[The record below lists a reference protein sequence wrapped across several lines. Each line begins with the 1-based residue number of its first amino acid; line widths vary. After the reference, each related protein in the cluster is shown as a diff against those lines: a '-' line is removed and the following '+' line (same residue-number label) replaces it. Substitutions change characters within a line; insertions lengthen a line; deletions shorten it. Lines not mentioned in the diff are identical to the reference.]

1 MTATDSTG
9 AVSTGVD
16 SAADDVRLV
25 VNPNICLV
33 RCSEDEF
40 LARHGGNS
48 MFSLVLADEQRTGLF
63 GPLIDAFGKGGSL
76 SDISGWPRF
85 TPDQADAARRMR
97 DALVERGVLVPDAA
111 EPLAAYL
118 RVGLGTATSPAPL
131 ADRTVTVV
139 ADAGLGDAVLADLR
153 AAGVGEIRSVL
164 AGDHAGTN
172 GAAAVSG
179 HHPQALPDE
188 KTLSNGFDG
197 ASAVVLAWSTFSPT
211 LFQRV
216 NALSLE
222 RGVPWLL
229 GYVDGSEVV
238 IGPSVLPGESGCYL
252 EYGVQAEASIQQR
265 DAYHLYRE
273 ERSQPGMAHGM
284 VISPY
289 ARVLS
294 GFLSVVLLRM
304 LAGAEVPTLERVI
317 RVDFERFTV
326 DYQRFLRLPR
336 CPACAVNR
344 APYRPTFL

>member
-1 MTATDSTG
+1 
-9 AVSTGVD
+9 
-16 SAADDVRLV
+16 
-25 VNPNICLV
+25 
-33 RCSEDEF
+33 
-40 LARHGGNS
+40 
-48 MFSLVLADEQRTGLF
+48 
-63 GPLIDAFGKGGSL
+63 IDAFGKGGSL
-76 SDISGWPRF
+76 ADISGWLTF
-85 TPDQADAARRMR
+85 TPDHADAARRMR
-97 DALVERGVLVPDAA
+97 DALVERGVLVANGA
-111 EPLAAYL
+111 EPLATYL
-118 RVGLGTATSPAPL
+118 GAGLGAATSPAPL
-131 ADRTVTVV
+131 ADRKVTVV
-139 ADAGLGDAVLADLR
+139 SDAGLGDAVLADLR
-153 AAGVGEIRSVL
+153 AAGVGEVRPFS

-172 GAAAVSG
+172 GAAPVSG
-179 HHPQALPDE
+179 HHSPALPDE
-188 KTLSNGFDG
+188 QTLSNCFDG

-216 NALSLE
+216 NGLSLE
-222 RGVPWLL
+222 HGVPWLL
-229 GYVDGSEVV
+229 GYVDGSEVI

-252 EYGVQAEASIQQR
+252 EYEVQAEASIQQR

-273 ERSQPGMAHGM
+273 ERSQASTARGM

-304 LAGAEVPTLERVI
+304 LTGAEVPTLERVI

>member
-1 MTATDSTG
+1 MTAIDSAGTVN
-9 AVSTGVD
+9 AGVD
-16 SAADDVRLV
+16 SVADDVQYT
-25 VNPNICLV
+25 VNPNICLI

-48 MFSLVLADEQRTGLF
+48 MFSLMLADEQRTGLL
-63 GPLIDAFGKGGSL
+63 GQLIDAFGKGGSL
-76 SDISGWPRF
+76 SDVSGWLTF
-85 TPDQADAARRMR
+85 TPDRADAARRMR
-97 DALVERGVLVPDAA
+97 DALVERGVLVADAA

-118 RVGLGTATSPAPL
+118 LTGPGTATAASL
-131 ADRTVTVV
+131 AGRTVTVV

-153 AAGVGEIRSVL
+153 AAGVGEIRSIP
-164 AGDHAGTN
+164 AGDPAEANGT
-172 GAAAVSG
+172 AAAG
-179 HHPQALPDE
+179 NHQPLALPDE
-188 KTLSNGFDG
+188 QTLSNGFDG

-216 NALSLE
+216 NGLSLDH
-222 RGVPWLL
+222 GVPWLL

-238 IGPSVLPGESGCYL
+238 VGPSVLPGESGCYL
-252 EYGVQAEASIQQR
+252 EYGVQAEASVQQK

-273 ERSQPGMAHGM
+273 ERSQPATARGM

-304 LAGAEVPTLERVI
+304 LTGAQVPTLERVI
-317 RVDFERFTV
+317 RIDFERFTV

-336 CPACAVNR
+336 CPACAVHR